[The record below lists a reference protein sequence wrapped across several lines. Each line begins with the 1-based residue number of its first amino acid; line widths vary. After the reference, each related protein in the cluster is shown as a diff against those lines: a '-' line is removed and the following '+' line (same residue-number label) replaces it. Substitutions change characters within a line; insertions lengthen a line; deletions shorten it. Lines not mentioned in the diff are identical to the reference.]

1 MEQITLIKRNGTSI
15 KLFNKDPFRTVK
27 TATQSKSL
35 MGVDTVTL
43 SILSRQILSFDKG
56 DRIVVKGENYYIR
69 TKVNREL
76 TSDGY
81 FKYDAIFYGVLYDLM
96 KTPYRN
102 MDASGNS
109 STSTFDLVYDL
120 KEYIRV
126 LINNTNKDYPG
137 WWVFN
142 ETGCPD
148 KDPIPFQF
156 SCNNCLEVLQQVCQ
170 KFKVDF
176 RITQNN
182 NVRTIQI
189 GHFGDNI
196 TPPDGSSYF
205 EWGRGK
211 GLYSLKENK
220 VDDKA
225 IKTRLWVEGGTSNL
239 PTGYRDYA
247 MRLQLPLSVVDGVR
261 RKNKHEH
268 TLSDGTVIEANSEYI
283 GISSENARYIEDT
296 ALSQTLGVDADS
308 VLYDEIVPTR
318 TGTVTAIYSGG
329 ENPDYL
335 SFADSSMDFDIN
347 ESLVNNVSAKVTFIT
362 GKLAGQELEI
372 SKYDATAK
380 KFTLIP
386 YQDSRGL
393 TIPTEDSEAF
403 RIGVGDKY
411 KLTDIV
417 MPQAIIDDA
426 EEELWYAGYDDL
438 CKLKQARVQYTM
450 ELNRMKLLEDMPTDS
465 DTVLFKPGDYVPI
478 KDTRFGVQKNI
489 RIQKVERNLLLR
501 HDYHLTISD
510 TATIDVITQ
519 SVVDTQNHEV
529 IIINN
534 QLRDLSKKRRGW
546 RTTEELRTMV
556 FDTDGYFDT
565 DNFRANSIDTNM
577 LTVGSKSQQFVLS
590 GVVIQP
596 NYGGNANRIV
606 ISAGSLVHLTINENS
621 ARLWNLTASDTTMG
635 NNTGYYLYARC
646 AKSGDNGVWLV
657 TQTQYKA
664 DPDGDYYYFLVGV
677 IGSAYAASG
686 GHTAYRDFTS
696 TYGFTR
702 INGNT
707 ITTGKIVTDDGY
719 NYLDLDGA
727 KFRIG
732 DADSSLDYNVTA
744 NKQLTLR
751 NVKLMSGTAED
762 PIFSDIG
769 VYRGVYNSSYTYY
782 KGDEVS
788 YTSGGATATYR
799 YINNTPSSGHAPTD
813 TAYWSVVAQ
822 GKNGNPGSNADKI
835 MYFYRWAATKPA
847 APTGTSISP
856 AGWHTKPERE
866 DITPTY
872 NGTFSFRN
880 GFRHSPAT
888 DHSGASVERVTFT
901 TTLPN
906 QIVAVQLYVS
916 SEANYDW
923 AYIGKLDQSDYANNY
938 EAKISGTSNQTV
950 YLFVATAGSHYFDVA
965 YKKDGSTVAGTDECW
980 YRIITTASLC
990 CWVSQAVVSGSSGN
1004 VTSWSDPVR
1013 FVWDSDTEESVY
1025 LLSETSTVP
1034 SAPASEPLVDDY
1046 VPTITSEYW
1055 DSSKTY
1061 AVGNKVMAT
1070 FNAYAYECIQA
1081 CTNVDVTNTSYWK
1094 RIPTWTD
1101 DPETV
1106 DSTYRYQF
1114 VSVRKKVNGQWGAF
1128 GTPTI
1133 FTQYIKG
1140 DPGTN
1145 GNYYELRYAKNGS
1158 PTSPP
1163 SLVVTDRNP
1172 SGWSTAQPSVAT
1184 LEYLWETRALISGTN
1199 NTLLSNWT
1207 TPIRRNPVDAVNLGE
1222 NLVDNSDAPENYE
1235 ITNCTSESPK
1245 YIKTEKRM
1253 CRLLATGTKIS
1264 GQVRITLTGCSPKS
1278 GGGQVLVYI
1287 NGTNSYPR
1295 VGEKTGITSST
1306 ITLDLKSEDV
1316 TYNVNGGTMYKD
1328 IYIRLINFND
1338 GGVVTIERVKVE
1350 VGSQCSAWSLSEADK
1365 RGPAVIYRGVYDS
1378 STVYV
1383 GSALRIDCVKYN
1395 GVYYAA
1401 RYDAGEFSNHAPDDA
1416 DYWNGF
1422 GAQFESVATSLLLA
1436 EFAYIENLGVRHLL
1450 TAESGKRVHISGDDN
1465 SMTIYDS
1472 DDQASVIFSGDVF
1485 SDSDL
1490 FGGTTQT
1497 LSPSVYNK
1505 SYVTGSALHP
1515 NSNYR
1520 STTTQCSFTTTK
1532 AGVCSGSFTVKVSVN
1547 GSYTPGSGMSQVPY
1561 AAVRVYLD
1569 DMYLGL
1575 AGIADFNG
1583 SFSDERTFSFSK
1595 NLSIGSH
1602 TLKAVIEI
1610 TNPNYSSGSYTIT
1623 GKNTFSNVKVE
1634 YDLRASRYFANGN
1647 AIGCSSSQFSETLI
1661 QNSKLLHRVQSGNAG
1676 IEINDGTFKVRIAG
1690 VWYTASVETINSKKH
1705 IVLT

>member
-1 MEQITLIKRNGTSI
+1 MEQITLIKRNGTQI
-15 KLFNKDPFRTVK
+15 KLFSKEPFRTVK

-43 SILSRQILSFDKG
+43 SILTREILSFDKG
-56 DRIVVKGENYYIR
+56 DRITVKGENYYIR

-81 FKYDAIFYGVLYDLM
+81 FKYDAVFYGVLYDLM
-96 KTPYRN
+96 KTAYRD
-102 MDASGNS
+102 MDSSGNS
-109 STSTFDLVYDL
+109 TTSTFDLVYDL

-126 LINNTNKDYPG
+126 LIYNINHDYPG
-137 WWVFN
+137 WWTFD

-148 KDPIPFQF
+148 KNPIPLQF

-176 RITQNN
+176 RITQSTVNN
-182 NVRTIQI
+182 ATVRTIKI
-189 GHFGDNI
+189 GSFGSVI

-239 PTGYRDYA
+239 PKGYRNYA
-247 MRLQLPLSVVDGVR
+247 MRLQLPAR
-261 RKNKHEH
+261 RLNRNAH
-268 TLSDGTVIEANSEYI
+268 TLSDGTVISAGSEYI
-283 GISSENARYIEDT
+283 GISSESERYIEDSS
-296 ALSQTLGVDADS
+296 LSQTLGVDADS

-318 TGTVTAIYSGG
+318 TGEVTAVYTSG
-329 ENPDYL
+329 ETPDYL
-335 SFADSSMDFDIN
+335 SFADSGMDFDIN
-347 ESLVNNVSAKVTFIT
+347 EQLVDNVSAKVTFIT
-362 GKLAGQELEI
+362 GKLAGQTLEI
-372 SKYDATAK
+372 SKYDNTTK
-380 KFTLIP
+380 KFTIIP

-393 TIPTEDSEAF
+393 TIPTEDSGAF

-417 MPQAIIDDA
+417 MPQAIIDNA

-510 TATIDVITQ
+510 TATVDVITQ

-635 NNTGYYLYARC
+635 NTTGYYLYARC
-646 AKSGDNGVWLV
+646 AKSGDNGIWLV
-657 TQTQYKA
+657 TQTRYQA
-664 DPDGDYYYFLVGV
+664 DPGGDYYYFLVGI
-677 IGSAYAASG
+677 IGSAYDASG
-686 GHTAYRDFTS
+686 GHTAYRDFTT

-719 NYLDLDGA
+719 NYLDLDSA

-732 DADSSLDYNVTA
+732 DANSSMDYNVTA
-744 NKQLTLR
+744 QNQLTMR

-762 PIFSDIG
+762 PVFSDIG
-769 VYRGVYNSSYTYY
+769 VYRGVYNSSYIYY
-782 KGDEVS
+782 KGDEVA
-788 YTSGGATATYR
+788 YTTSGYTATYR
-799 YINNTPSSGHAPTD
+799 YINNTPSSGHAPTN
-813 TAYWSVVAQ
+813 TTYWSVVAK
-822 GKNGNPGSNADKI
+822 GKDGSPGDPGDPGVRGDFKSRVFKRTNS
-835 MYFYRWAATKPA
+835 TPST
-847 APTGTSISP
+847 PTGGSYDSPVPSGWSDGIPSGTSILWSSVC
-856 AGWHTKPERE
+856 
-866 DITPTY
+866 
-872 NGTFSFRN
+872 TFY
-880 GFRHSPAT
+880 G
-888 DHSGASVERVTFT
+888 
-901 TTLPN
+901 
-906 QIVAVQLYVS
+906 
-916 SEANYDW
+916 
-923 AYIGKLDQSDYANNY
+923 
-938 EAKISGTSNQTV
+938 
-950 YLFVATAGSHYFDVA
+950 
-965 YKKDGSTVAGTDECW
+965 DGD
-980 YRIITTASLC
+980 
-990 CWVSQAVVSGSSGN
+990 SSG
-1004 VTSWSDPVR
+1004 WSTPAPET
-1013 FVWDSDTEESVY
+1013 DTATLDLEFSP
-1025 LLSETSTVP
+1025 STTQP
-1034 SAPASEPLVDDY
+1034 SAPSGNTPFSDH
-1046 VPTITSEYW
+1046 TSEGWYDPSNLPSGQTMIW
-1055 DSSKTY
+1055 R
-1061 AVGNKVMAT
+1061 AERKVKNGVYDGDWVIT
-1070 FNAYAYECIQA
+1070 
-1081 CTNVDVTNTSYWK
+1081 
-1094 RIPTWTD
+1094 RIYG
-1101 DPETV
+1101 E
-1106 DSTYRYQF
+1106 
-1114 VSVRKKVNGQWGAF
+1114 
-1128 GTPTI
+1128 
-1133 FTQYIKG
+1133 KG
-1140 DPGTN
+1140 DPGDPGAN
-1145 GNYYELRYAKNGS
+1145 GDFYELRYAKNGS

-1172 SGWSTAQPSVAT
+1172 SGWSTTQPSVAT
-1184 LEYLWETRALISGTN
+1184 LEYLWETRAKISGT
-1199 NTLLSNWT
+1199 TGALLTNWT
-1207 TPIRRNPVDAVNLGE
+1207 TPVRRNPVDAVNLGE
-1222 NLVDNSDAPENYE
+1222 NLVDNSEAPENYE
-1235 ITNCTSESPK
+1235 ITSCTTSTPK
-1245 YIKTEKRM
+1245 FIKTGKKM
-1253 CRLLATGTKIS
+1253 CKILATGTKVS
-1264 GQVRITLTGCSPKS
+1264 GQVRVTLTGCSPKS

-1287 NGTNSYPR
+1287 NGSNSYPTI
-1295 VGEKTGITSST
+1295 GEKTGIYSST
-1306 ITLDLKSEDV
+1306 VTFDLKSEDV
-1316 TYNVNGGTMYKD
+1316 TYNENGGTMYKD
-1328 IYIRLINFND
+1328 IYIRLKNFND
-1338 GGVVTIERVKVE
+1338 GGVVTVERVKVE
-1350 VGSQCSAWSLSEADK
+1350 VGSKCTAWSLSEADK

-1401 RYDAGEFSNHAPDDA
+1401 RYDAGEFSNHDPTDD
-1416 DYWNGF
+1416 DYWNTF

-1485 SDSDL
+1485 SDTDL
-1490 FGGTTQT
+1490 FGGTTQS
-1497 LSPSVYNK
+1497 LSPTVYDG

-1515 NSNYR
+1515 NMTYR
-1520 STTTQCSFTTTK
+1520 STTNQCSFTTTK
-1532 AGVCSGSFTVKVSVN
+1532 AGVCSGSFTAKVTAN
-1547 GSYTPGSGMSQVPY
+1547 GSYTQGSGMSQVSDAKLSIY
-1561 AAVRVYLD
+1561 LDGVYL
-1569 DMYLGL
+1569 G
-1575 AGIADFNG
+1575 GVSVGEFNG
-1583 SFSDERTFSFSK
+1583 SHSSEHTFSFSK
-1595 NLSIGSH
+1595 NVSIGSH
-1602 TLKAVIEI
+1602 VLKAVIEI
-1610 TNPNYSSGSYTIT
+1610 SNPNYSSGSYTIT
-1623 GKNTFSNVKVE
+1623 GKNTFSNTKVE
-1634 YDLRASRYFANGN
+1634 YDFRASRYFANGN
-1647 AIGCSSSQFSETLI
+1647 AIGLSSTQFSETLM
-1661 QNSKLLHRVQSGNAG
+1661 QNSKLLHRVRSGNAG
-1676 IEINDGTFKVRIAG
+1676 VEVYDGTFKVLIG
-1690 VWYTASVETINSKKH
+1690 GTWYTATTTTINGER
-1705 IVLT
+1705 VLKLT